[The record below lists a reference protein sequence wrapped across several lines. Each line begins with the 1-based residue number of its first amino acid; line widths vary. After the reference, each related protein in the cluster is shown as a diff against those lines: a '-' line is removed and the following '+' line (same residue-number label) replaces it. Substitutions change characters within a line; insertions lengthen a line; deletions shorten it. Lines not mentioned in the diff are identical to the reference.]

1 MMKLLYGTS
10 NPAKLK
16 YMKEMLQGLDVEI
29 VGLNEIKI
37 EAEEIDESGNDPL
50 ENARIKALAYYKLV
64 KMPVFSCD
72 SGLYIEGIEE
82 ERQPGVHV
90 RRVNGNQLKDEEM
103 IEYYSNIAKELGG
116 RVKAKYKN
124 AICFIQDEGRIFES
138 MGDELGSEEF
148 ILTSVPHGNRNK
160 GFPLDSISIDEKSGK
175 YYMDIGDE
183 ESYEGKVGYGLRK
196 FFIKAL
202 NLYRRG
208 E

>member
-1 MMKLLYGTS
+1 MKLLYGTS

>member
-1 MMKLLYGTS
+1 
-10 NPAKLK
+10 
-16 YMKEMLQGLDVEI
+16 
-29 VGLNEIKI
+29 
-37 EAEEIDESGNDPL
+37 
-50 ENARIKALAYYKLV
+50 
-64 KMPVFSCD
+64 
-72 SGLYIEGIEE
+72 
-82 ERQPGVHV
+82 
-90 RRVNGNQLKDEEM
+90 M

-124 AICFIQDEGRIFES
+124 AICFIQDDGRIFES

-183 ESYEGKVGYGLRK
+183 ESYEGQVREGLRK